1 MNATCPILS
10 RLTGKLSVL
19 SATFLLT
26 LYKMVDVETLHETGG
41 GMQEEKNFRWS
52 DEMVEQLIDF
62 LQAYKI
68 EMKFEGLDF
77 DADKCTQ
84 YTRHS

>member
-1 MNATCPILS
+1 MNTTSPILS
-10 RLTGKLSVL
+10 RLAGKLSVV

-26 LYKMVDVETLHETGG
+26 LYKMVDVETLHKIGR

-52 DEMVEQLIDF
+52 DEMVEQSIDF

-77 DADKCTQ
+77 VADKCTQ
-84 YTRHS
+84 YTRHG

>member
-1 MNATCPILS
+1 MNATCLVLP

-19 SATFLLT
+19 STTFLLT
-26 LYKMVDVETLHETGG
+26 LYKKADVETLT
-41 GMQEEKNFRWS
+41 KNFR

-68 EMKFEGLDF
+68 EMEFKGLDF
-77 DADKCTQ
+77 DADKWTQ

>member
-1 MNATCPILS
+1 
-10 RLTGKLSVL
+10 
-19 SATFLLT
+19 
-26 LYKMVDVETLHETGG
+26 
-41 GMQEEKNFRWS
+41 
-52 DEMVEQLIDF
+52 MVEQLIDF

-84 YTRHS
+84 YTRNS